1 MDSAA
6 FYCSVNCILT
16 LLPSVS
22 MCAKVKTDATQQCV
36 VGDEFCPHRLT
47 KIAKN
52 FRWIFC
58 QVKTT
63 FALKCSNL
71 FLLVEDPP
79 AAAAAS
85 RNLAGS
91 ELEAG
96 PTSRMFLRLFSGLSS
111 GSEAA

>member
-1 MDSAA
+1 MS
-6 FYCSVNCILT
+6 
-16 LLPSVS
+16 
-22 MCAKVKTDATQQCV
+22 
-36 VGDEFCPHRLT
+36 GGFCFRRLT
-47 KIAKN
+47 KTAKN
-52 FRWIFC
+52 FLWVFS

-71 FLLVEDPP
+71 LLVVEDPP
-79 AAAAAS
+79 ATAAAAS

>member
-1 MDSAA
+1 MFS
-6 FYCSVNCILT
+6 L
-16 LLPSVS
+16 
-22 MCAKVKTDATQQCV
+22 
-36 VGDEFCPHRLT
+36 EFS
-47 KIAKN
+47 
-52 FRWIFC
+52 

-71 FLLVEDPP
+71 LLEDPL
-79 AAAAAS
+79 AAAAS

-96 PTSRMFLRLFSGLSS
+96 PTSRIFLRLFSGLSS

>member
-1 MDSAA
+1 M
-6 FYCSVNCILT
+6 
-16 LLPSVS
+16 
-22 MCAKVKTDATQQCV
+22 

-52 FRWIFC
+52 FLCVFS

-71 FLLVEDPP
+71 LLVVEDPP

>member
-1 MDSAA
+1 MQL
-6 FYCSVNCILT
+6 YN
-16 LLPSVS
+16 
-22 MCAKVKTDATQQCV
+22 TQREMSGV
-36 VGDEFCPHRLT
+36 LSPH
-47 KIAKN
+47 
-52 FRWIFC
+52 
-58 QVKTT
+58 VKTT

-71 FLLVEDPP
+71 LLVMEDPP
-79 AAAAAS
+79 ATAAAAS